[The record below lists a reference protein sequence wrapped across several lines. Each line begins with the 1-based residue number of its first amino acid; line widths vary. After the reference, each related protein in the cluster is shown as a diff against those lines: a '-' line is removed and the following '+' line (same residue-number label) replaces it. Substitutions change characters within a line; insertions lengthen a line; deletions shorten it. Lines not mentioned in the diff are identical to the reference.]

1 MLRNSQSNRQGPGE
15 SRMRKQNKNVKSIVN
30 ETRKKLN
37 INMKMF
43 SSVFDAEENFGEH
56 LSSFQRELA
65 KQ

>member
-1 MLRNSQSNRQGPGE
+1 
-15 SRMRKQNKNVKSIVN
+15 MRKQNKNVKSIVN
-30 ETRKKLN
+30 ETRIKLN

-56 LSSFQRELA
+56 LSGFQRELA